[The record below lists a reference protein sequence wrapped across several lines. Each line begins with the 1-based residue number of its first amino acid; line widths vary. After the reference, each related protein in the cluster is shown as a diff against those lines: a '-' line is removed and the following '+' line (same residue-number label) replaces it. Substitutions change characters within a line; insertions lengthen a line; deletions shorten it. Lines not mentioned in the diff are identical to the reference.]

1 MPELEA
7 RREIVVME
15 TAIALVGDRS
25 ERVPAHVALP
35 RALSLAAQA
44 LGAAPPQE
52 RWLSSV
58 QAAEC
63 SDTELEAFS
72 GIWLVPGTPYASMQ
86 GALRAI
92 RFARERQRPFL
103 GTCGGFQ
110 HALIEYARHAL
121 GVVGAE
127 HAESSPGAPL
137 PLIERLSCSLAGV
150 RARVKL
156 IEGSRLSRA
165 YDGATVSTES
175 YNCNYGLSPAGR
187 DIFSGSL
194 LRFSAFDEEGGVR
207 GFELDDHAF
216 FIGTLFQPELTAL
229 KDEVH
234 PVIVAFVRAALVFAT
249 RAG

>member
-1 MPELEA
+1 MLEV
-7 RREIVVME
+7 VVME
-15 TAIALVGDRS
+15 VSIALVGDRS
-25 ERVPAHVALP
+25 ERVAAHVALP
-35 RALSLAAQA
+35 RALSLAAHA
-44 LGAAPPQE
+44 LGAAPPPQ

-58 QAAEC
+58 QAADC
-63 SDTELEAFS
+63 SDTELEVFS
-72 GIWLVPGTPYASMQ
+72 GFWLVPGSPYASMH

-121 GVVGAE
+121 GIVGAE
-127 HAESSPGAPL
+127 HAESSPDAPL
-137 PLIERLSCSLAGV
+137 PLVERLSCSLAGV

-156 IEGSRLSRA
+156 VAGSRLSRA

-175 YNCNYGLSPAGR
+175 YNCNYGLSPARR
-187 DIFSGSL
+187 DTFSGTL

-207 GFELDDHAF
+207 GLELDDHPF

-234 PVIVAFVRAALVFAT
+234 PVVVAFVRAALAFAA